1 MSYESKLIAMKKNL
15 KKRPATKKET
25 PIPKP
30 ERPFYTEQWER
41 AGLKAI
47 DNAFGT
53 VFVREVHYPMTYVH
67 GKYPLHVLKEA
78 IARWQNTT
86 HPIGT
91 TQSEQLVFYDTETTG
106 LKGVGTY
113 IFLNG
118 LLTMTETDF
127 VLKQFV
133 LANPSHEEAF
143 LYESKLWQKDQ
154 TIVTYNGKSFDWP
167 QLETRWTLHR
177 NKLPLLPKQRQIDL
191 MHSAKRIWKKELPN
205 MKLSEIERSK
215 LGFHRHNDVPG
226 YLAPPIYLDAVRS
239 GETNALMTI
248 LKHNEYDL
256 LSLITLYIEVSALLT
271 TIDGGETAN
280 TYTNIGKW
288 YKDLKEPAD
297 SMYYL
302 DDVTNSYNQTEA
314 GEAYFLKGFLLKK
327 QQQFEEAY
335 ESFEKSVHHVSE
347 RQRIEAY
354 VELAKLSEHQFRHIR
369 RAISWT
375 ERAISELQRA
385 TCFKESTRESHLQKQ
400 LHRMQRL
407 QNKLC

>member
-15 KKRPATKKET
+15 KKRPVANRVA
-25 PIPKP
+25 PIQKP
-30 ERPFYTEQWER
+30 ERPAYTQKWER
-41 AGLKAI
+41 AGLRAI
-47 DNAFGT
+47 ENKFGT
-53 VFVREVHYPMTYVH
+53 VFLKEVHYPMDYVH
-67 GKYPLHVLKEA
+67 GKYPLHLLKEA
-78 IARWQNTT
+78 IARWQNTN

-91 TQSEQLVFYDTETTG
+91 TEEEYLVFYDTETTG

-143 LYESKLWQKDQ
+143 LYESKLWQPNQ

-177 NKLPLLPKQRQIDL
+177 AQLPTLPKQRQIDL

-215 LGFHRHNDVPG
+215 LAFHRQNDVPG

-256 LSLITLYIEVSALLT
+256 LSLVTLYIEASALLT
-271 TIDGGETAN
+271 TIDGDETAK

-288 YKDLKEPAD
+288 YKDLKEPSD

-302 DDVTNSYNQTEA
+302 DDVTQSFHQTEA
-314 GEAYFLKGFLLKK
+314 AEAYFLKGFLLKK
-327 QQQFEEAY
+327 QGDFDAAY
-335 ESFEKSVHHVSE
+335 DSFEKSVHHLE
-347 RQRIEAY
+347 IRQQIEAY
-354 VELAKLSEHQFRHIR
+354 IELAKLSEHQFRRIEQ
-369 RAISWT
+369 AIGWV
-375 ERAISELQRA
+375 ERAISELERA
-385 TCFKESTRESHLQKQ
+385 TCFKESTRQSYLQKQ

-407 QNKLC
+407 HNKLL